1 MNLVTFYFID
11 SGSTCRMNNFE
22 PVCNSYNTKGYLT
35 ITRANWTHGCAWN
48 YNTIDVL
55 HDVTS
60 ILQGYCGNHYDCVEM
75 ISDDNILPCSTDYY
89 HYSYHNFSDTFM
101 CKQTGW
107 QTCERT
113 NTSVLNHRFIL
124 YCGIVYWDYNC
135 TSKWKLSCRVSE
147 WLLFNATWAI
157 FQLYHD
163 ENKLHSMKWWWCA
176 ICAGPACLAGYL

>member
-1 MNLVTFYFID
+1 MQKEELQVFLWENNHPLVDNFRCSLHMKAIIVSCYFLFLD
-11 SGSTCRMNNFE
+11 SGSTCKMNNFE

-35 ITRANWTHGCAWN
+35 ITQANWTHGCAWN
-48 YNTIDVL
+48 YNTVDVWQ
-55 HDVTS
+55 DVTS

-75 ISDDNILPCSTDYY
+75 ISDSNILSCSTDYY

-113 NTSVLNHRFIL
+113 NTSVLNHRFMS

-135 TSKWKLSCRVSE
+135 TSK
-147 WLLFNATWAI
+147 
-157 FQLYHD
+157 
-163 ENKLHSMKWWWCA
+163 
-176 ICAGPACLAGYL
+176 

>member
-1 MNLVTFYFID
+1 MRWTSSCQPSKSTVFPLRKQPPQVDSFQCSPHVKAIIVSCYFLFLD
-11 SGSTCRMNNFE
+11 SGSTCKMNNFE

-35 ITRANWTHGCAWN
+35 ITQANWTHGCAWN
-48 YNTIDVL
+48 YNTVDMW

-60 ILQGYCGNHYDCVEM
+60 LLQGYCGNHYDCVEM
-75 ISDDNILPCSTDYY
+75 INDSNILPCSTDYY

-113 NTSVLNHRFIL
+113 NTSDLNHRFMS

-135 TSKWKLSCRVSE
+135 TSK
-147 WLLFNATWAI
+147 
-157 FQLYHD
+157 
-163 ENKLHSMKWWWCA
+163 
-176 ICAGPACLAGYL
+176 